1 MNTMFDIRLHIVF
14 LSCMCFASQI
24 MCGQMQKNGSSLYP
38 TLDDPKEPLYS
49 ELRALPHASPDSMMI
64 MAMFRIQ
71 YDALIFERSTSFRG
85 EYVAMPTLEIE
96 IKDTNG
102 IIRGRIQ
109 WKDSVFAQ
117 TFEQSND
124 TKGYVFGM
132 RSVILQRNHYVV
144 TLALLDKGRV
154 IKKFR
159 LPSIALREIGQPLFT
174 SGNPFSNVFTP
185 DIYNGNIPFGST
197 RQYAVFPLSSSI
209 SVTSATL
216 NRQRANEEYSHHV
229 KPITSTRT
237 ELRNNASIMPENL
250 ESSASFQPF
259 PLLINEANGLQVLIV
274 QFPDNVIAPGRYS
287 LVLHHGEKKGK
298 QDSTRFDFA
307 CQWEDMPT
315 TLISAEYARQVMKYL
330 LTDDEFDKLS
340 ASSDLDIRKKIIDW
354 WKKNDP
360 TPTTIYDEPMTEYF
374 KRADRAFTEF
384 QTITESDGIMTQ
396 RGKIALLY
404 GFPKKRDMEIPSQG
418 VRKEIWTYPSP
429 INKRFIFVQQS
440 GKNFVL
446 IAIEDV

>member
-159 LPSIALREIGQPLFT
+159 LPSIALRGIGQPLFT

-307 CQWEDMPT
+307 CQWEDMPI